1 MHRTAVNPASNHIM
15 KKNFTFIVC
24 YFISAITFAQ
34 TKPSFGIKAGL
45 SSSGLQGDAVKSL
58 GSLIDLS
65 NGMITTG
72 NRNGYFAGGYVGIPM
87 GKNISIEPG
96 LYYTQKGYEL
106 RGALNIKGLAFLGAN
121 AKSQLQSQYLDIP
134 LLLKADF
141 GGLQLFAGP
150 QFSYLMNANL
160 HSTAGALGFNILNN
174 NTDATGQ
181 FNRWDAGVTG
191 GAGYQFTNGLNLSA
205 SYDYGLSKIDVNKNL
220 NAYNRGVKVGI
231 GFRF

>member
-1 MHRTAVNPASNHIM
+1 M
-15 KKNFTFIVC
+15 KKNFTLIFC
-24 YFISAITFAQ
+24 FISAITFAQ
-34 TKPSFGIKAGL
+34 TKPSFGVKAGL
-45 SSSGLQGDAVKSL
+45 SYAGLQGDAVKSL
-58 GSLIDLS
+58 GNLLDFS
-65 NGMITTG
+65 NGRITTG
-72 NRNGYFAGGYVGIPM
+72 NRTGYFAGGYINLPIS
-87 GKNISIEPG
+87 KNILIEPG

-106 RGALNIKGLAFLGAN
+106 KGALNIKGLDFLGAN

-134 LLLKADF
+134 LLIKADL

-160 HSTAGALGFNILNN
+160 HTTAGALGFNLLNN
-174 NTDATGQ
+174 NTDATAQ

-191 GAGYQFTNGLNLSA
+191 GIGYQFINGLNLSA

-220 NAYNRGVKVGI
+220 NAYNRGLKVGI

>member
-1 MHRTAVNPASNHIM
+1 M
-15 KKNFTFIVC
+15 KKNFTLIFC
-24 YFISAITFAQ
+24 FISAITFAQ
-34 TKPSFGIKAGL
+34 TKPSFGVKAGL
-45 SSSGLQGDAVKSL
+45 SYAGLQGDAVKSL
-58 GSLIDLS
+58 GNLLDFS
-65 NGMITTG
+65 NGRITTG
-72 NRNGYFAGGYVGIPM
+72 NRTGYFAGGYISLPIS
-87 GKNISIEPG
+87 KNILIEPG

-106 RGALNIKGLAFLGAN
+106 KGALNIKGLDFLGAN

-134 LLLKADF
+134 LLIKADL

-160 HSTAGALGFNILNN
+160 HTTAGALGFNLLNN
-174 NTDATGQ
+174 NTDATAQ

-191 GAGYQFTNGLNLSA
+191 GIGYQFINGLNLSA

-220 NAYNRGVKVGI
+220 NAYNRGLKVGI